1 MFCYYL
7 NCRHFLSK
15 SSKDCYMLTVASP
28 LGDVSD
34 FFISKE
40 LFNSFSEN
48 SAPFDYIRLDMTF
61 GRNGSPVVSNYEP
74 ALLPTKEV

>member
-28 LGDVSD
+28 FGDVSD